1 MKKWL
6 CMLLCLG
13 MMLAAVGCG
22 AAEQATE
29 SEEAQEKQE
38 QEEDTRGIA
47 GSNYY
52 DVCSA
57 MMENGFPQFETS
69 YLAEEDINLV
79 LYSQKKDVYTY
90 TYQLS
95 YVDSGEMTGGSFSV
109 ANDALDSDTFLEEA
123 KVFLDFCSTMQY
135 DAMDTEKLQNWIAEN
150 IATVGSGENGAEIVI
165 GDVKFMMYGAEVNVI
180 RTARTLYFE
189 KAA

>member
-29 SEEAQEKQE
+29 SEEVQEEQEK
-38 QEEDTRGIA
+38 EEDTRGIA

-69 YLAEEDINLV
+69 YLAEEDVNFTIFTERGCIRRYIPIELCQQIRNNR
-79 LYSQKKDVYTY
+79 QKF
-90 TYQLS
+90 
-95 YVDSGEMTGGSFSV
+95 FSC
-109 ANDALDSDTFLEEA
+109 E
-123 KVFLDFCSTMQY
+123 
-135 DAMDTEKLQNWIAEN
+135 
-150 IATVGSGENGAEIVI
+150 
-165 GDVKFMMYGAEVNVI
+165 
-180 RTARTLYFE
+180 
-189 KAA
+189 